1 LIRVSSEIVPIRQRH
16 GRDLQAPNGTVGR
29 GKIAV
34 CPALVDGPGAGAVDV
49 AKGDDARELLVDLK
63 AVVAGAGG
71 GVVACS
77 AGVAG

>member
-1 LIRVSSEIVPIRQRH
+1 
-16 GRDLQAPNGTVGR
+16 
-29 GKIAV
+29 
-34 CPALVDGPGAGAVDV
+34 VDRPGAGAVDV
-49 AKGDDARELLVDLK
+49 AKGDDARELLVDLE